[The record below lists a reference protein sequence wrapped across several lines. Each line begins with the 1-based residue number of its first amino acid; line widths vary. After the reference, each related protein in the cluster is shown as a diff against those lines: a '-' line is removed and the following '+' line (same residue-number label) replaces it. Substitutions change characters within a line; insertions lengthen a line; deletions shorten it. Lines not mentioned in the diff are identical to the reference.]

1 MSTRENIYGKVSFA
15 PDAKLPWWDRIRYC
29 AGSSCGA
36 NIPWVAFGYYL
47 MYFYTNVLGLN
58 PIIAGTIMLGA
69 RVWDCITDMIM
80 GWAVDHF
87 NLKWGKY
94 RSWVLI
100 SLIPNALLFIGVFT
114 AIPGLSDTAKI
125 VWAVITYGNFGAV
138 AATLCYIPMSAQIMN
153 ITKNVEERSTLVGI
167 KQIFSSLGRI
177 IVSSAILP
185 MAKIF
190 SGFSPNA
197 DVPDA
202 TVLAPGFFWMAVV
215 IAGLIVILLY
225 GVVSATKKYELNAD
239 GSYREHL
246 RVSPKVKKDPLFEQ
260 IKNVLTNRPAVI
272 LVAGIFIQ
280 YVMDAVKSGMVV
292 YIFNDYFNVDSF
304 FPTIMLLNTGMMV
317 VGAVLLKPAIHF
329 VKDSNRAFCLT
340 MLLHLA
346 VTALFY
352 FICLGLGPE
361 DGAASIKFGLL
372 FVLFG
377 LSGLFMGSH
386 LAYMGVLLP
395 NCVEY
400 GAWKNKKYQ
409 PGMIYSFDAVSL
421 TFGGALG
428 AQFLGILLNGSGYV
442 ANQLQTPEALRNI
455 LFIAFMVPSI
465 LIAAQMIIQLFFG
478 ITDKQCNEYAV
489 ENQARLKVEAER
501 QG

>member
-1 MSTRENIYGKVSFA
+1 MATREEIYNRVSFA

-29 AGSSCGA
+29 AGSIGT
-36 NIPWVAFGYYL
+36 NLPWVAFGYYL
-47 MYFYTNVLGLN
+47 MFFYTNVLGIS

-114 AIPGLSDTAKI
+114 VFPGISDTAKI
-125 VWAVITYGNFGAV
+125 IWAVITYGNYGAV

-167 KQIFSSLGRI
+167 KMIFANVGRI
-177 IVSSAILP
+177 IVSAAILP
-185 MAKIF
+185 MAKLF
-190 SGFSPNA
+190 SGISPNA
-197 DVPDA
+197 EVPDA
-202 TVLAPGFFWMAVV
+202 RVLAPGFFWMAVV
-215 IAGLIVILLY
+215 LAALVVVLLY
-225 GVVSATKKYELNAD
+225 GVAAMSKKYELNAD

-246 RVSPKVKKDPLFEQ
+246 RVSKAVKTDPLLEQ
-260 IKNVLTNRPAVI
+260 IKNVLTNRAAVI
-272 LVAGIFIQ
+272 LVSGIFIQ
-280 YVMDAVKSGMVV
+280 YIMDAVKSGMIMYV
-292 YIFNDYFNVDSF
+292 FGDYFKVSTF
-304 FPTIMLLNTGMMV
+304 IPTLMLVNTGMMV
-317 VGAVLLKPAIHF
+317 VGAVLLKPTIHVF
-329 VKDSNRAFCLT
+329 KDSNRAFCIT
-340 MLLHLA
+340 MALHL
-346 VTALFY
+346 VTTLLFY
-352 FICLGLGPE
+352 VLCLGLGPE
-361 DGAASIKFGLL
+361 NGAVSIRFGLL
-372 FVLFG
+372 FFLFG

-428 AQFLGILLNGSGYV
+428 AQLLGILLNWSGYV
-442 ANQLQTPEALRNI
+442 ANTAQGADTLKKLLVVAFLIPSVLVGVQL
-455 LFIAFMVPSI
+455 V
-465 LIAAQMIIQLFFG
+465 IQLFFG
-478 ITDKQCNEYAV
+478 LTDKQCNEYAV
-489 ENQARLKVEAER
+489 ENQARLKAEAE
-501 QG
+501 QAK